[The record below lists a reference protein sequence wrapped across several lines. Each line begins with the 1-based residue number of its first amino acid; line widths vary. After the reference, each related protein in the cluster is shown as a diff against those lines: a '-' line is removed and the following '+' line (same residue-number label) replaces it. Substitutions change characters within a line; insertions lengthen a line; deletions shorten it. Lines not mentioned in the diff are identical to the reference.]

1 MTQLSVVILA
11 AGKGERMLSS
21 KPKVLHEI
29 MGKPMVGYAIERAQE
44 LLATKTVV
52 VLGYGKEMVEGYV
65 KGYGVSCA
73 FQRGQK
79 GTAHALLSAA
89 KFVKGHDVLVLYGDV
104 PLLEQSTLESFLDF
118 FRKAGTITFM
128 TTDIENPAGYGRVLM
143 KKDRIDKIVEEID
156 ANPAERK
163 IKRINT
169 GICAIPGRLFPL
181 LKEIKSDNKKGEFY
195 LTDICKISQRKGII
209 VKGYHHGRSSEVLGI
224 NSRKELLEANITM
237 KDRILDNHMK
247 NGVTLIDR
255 TIYIESNVTI
265 EKDTTIFP
273 NTFIMGKT
281 QIGEGV
287 SIGPNSFMRNSI
299 LHNGVIIEGFTF
311 MEGAELEEGVRV
323 GPFSRVRPTTLLKK
337 GVKVGNFVEVKNS
350 ILDEGSKANHLSY
363 IGDAEI
369 GKDVNVGAGTITC
382 NYDGKKKHKTI
393 IEDKVFVGSN
403 TELVAPVRIGK
414 FAVIGA
420 GSTIT
425 KDVPEGALAI
435 TRAQQRHI
443 EGYGRKK
450 QCAE

>member
-1 MTQLSVVILA
+1 
-11 AGKGERMLSS
+11 
-21 KPKVLHEI
+21 
-29 MGKPMVGYAIERAQE
+29 VG
-44 LLATKTVV
+44 
-52 VLGYGKEMVEGYV
+52 
-65 KGYGVSCA
+65 
-73 FQRGQK
+73 
-79 GTAHALLSAA
+79 
-89 KFVKGHDVLVLYGDV
+89 
-104 PLLEQSTLESFLDF
+104 
-118 FRKAGTITFM
+118 
-128 TTDIENPAGYGRVLM
+128 
-143 KKDRIDKIVEEID
+143 EID

-181 LKEIKSDNKKGEFY
+181 LKEIKADNKKDEYY
-195 LTDICKISQRKGII
+195 LTDICKISQQKGII

-287 SIGPNSFMRNSI
+287 SIGPNSFIRNSI
-299 LHNGVIIEGFTF
+299 LHNGVIIEGFIF

-323 GPFSRVRPTTLLKK
+323 GPFSRIRPTTLLKK